1 MTQLK
6 RIMALLLALCL
17 MATLCACKSD
27 KQDVTGKYN
36 VVSAT
41 MDGEDLGTDGEWIE
55 LKKGGKGTFYMG
67 FEFDLKWKLD
77 GEKFTGTISFL
88 GMEETL
94 EGTLKDGVLTVNYGE
109 VTYVMAKDGAKVP
122 EQPAAQPSDPSDPT
136 ETGVNAAPVKQAL
149 DLDALRGGSMLDYLS
164 TLGGDVQFAGAV
176 SSGFVSPTTRIEPGS
191 VWFGCMRVDN
201 GSRYED
207 YNIFALIGESADGRG
222 YLEVYDSSD
231 FKDEDIVLSMWAN
244 LYDDHIEADIGDDD
258 AWLFG
263 EYLTSADEKYFSPR
277 LDNGKL
283 YMEYNYPQDGEEIL
297 VQILLREDGTPF
309 DEENDLLP
317 PLYDEY
323 KAAISG
329 GESEGEPVPDDQ
341 MESQPLDGDYGLSVP
356 DADGVVDFDTLQAG
370 LTWIRE
376 QRKNDKEVTYFGIFE
391 MLGVHG
397 QKEDYFWKD
406 DKHVYSWRTSDNSS
420 IMMVTF
426 KVLDD
431 GTEEYSSVSWSGG
444 LKAD

>member
-6 RIMALLLALCL
+6 RIMALLLTLCL

-67 FEFDLKWKLD
+67 FEFTLKWALE

-136 ETGVNAAPVKQAL
+136 ATGVNAAPVKQAL

-191 VWFGCMRVDN
+191 VWYGCLRKENSD
-201 GSRYED
+201 GGED
-207 YNIFALIGESADGRG
+207 DDIFALIGRTSEG
-222 YLEVYDSSD
+222 YGYFEAYDSSD
-231 FKDEDIVLSMWAN
+231 FTEEDIVLSMWIE
-244 LYDDHIEADIGDDD
+244 LYDDHFVADIGDQD
-258 AWLFG
+258 AWIYSH
-263 EYLTSADEKYFSPR
+263 YLTPADEKYFSPT
-277 LDNGKL
+277 LDNGRL
-283 YMEYNYPQDGEEIL
+283 YMEFTYPEDGEDVF
-297 VQILLREDGTPF
+297 VQICLREDGTPW
-309 DEENDLLP
+309 DEMNDLLP
-317 PLYDEY
+317 PHYAEY
-323 KAAISG
+323 KEAIG
-329 GESEGEPVPDDQ
+329 DTGAQGEPVPDDQ
-341 MESQPLDGDYGLSVP
+341 MESQPLDSDYGLSVP
-356 DADGVVDFDTLQAG
+356 DATGVVDFDTLQAG
-370 LTWIRE
+370 LTWVRE
-376 QRKNDKEVTYFGIFE
+376 QKKNGQTLTYFDVFE
-391 MLGVHG
+391 KLGAHG
-397 QKEDYFWKD
+397 QKDEYFWD
-406 DKHVYSWRTSDNSS
+406 DGRHAYDWKTADGSS
-420 IMMVTF
+420 IMMVSF
-426 KVLDD
+426 KVQED
-431 GTEEYSSVSWSGG
+431 GSEVYYSVSWSGG

>member
-6 RIMALLLALCL
+6 RIMALLLTLCL
-17 MATLCACKSD
+17 MAALCACKSD

-67 FEFDLKWKLD
+67 FEFTLKWALD

-122 EQPAAQPSDPSDPT
+122 EQPTASEPQPTDTGMTSAPT
-136 ETGVNAAPVKQAL
+136 KQAL
-149 DLDALRGGSMLDYLS
+149 DLDALRGGSMLDYLY
-164 TLGGDVQFAGAV
+164 TLGGASQPTGAV
-176 SSGFVSPTTRIEPGS
+176 DSGFASPTTRIEPGS
-191 VWFGCMRVDN
+191 VWFGCMRIEDST
-201 GSRYED
+201 GSED
-207 YNIFALIGESADGRG
+207 YNIFALIGESSDGRG
-222 YLEVYDSSD
+222 YFEVYDSSD
-231 FKDEDIVLSMWAN
+231 FKDEDIVLSMWAD
-244 LYDDHIEADIGDDD
+244 LYDDHIEADIGDND

-263 EYLTSADEKYFSPR
+263 EYLTPADEKYFSPR

-283 YMEYNYPQDGEEIL
+283 YMEYNYSENGEDML

-317 PLYDEY
+317 PLYPEY
-323 KAAISG
+323 KTAISG
-329 GESEGEPVPDDQ
+329 GADNQ
-341 MESQPLDGDYGLSVP
+341 MENQLQESDYGLSVP
-356 DADGVVDFDTLQAG
+356 GATGVVDFDTLQAG
-370 LTWIRE
+370 LTWVRE
-376 QRKNDKEVTYFGIFE
+376 QKKNGVTVNYFDVFE
-391 MLGVHG
+391 KLGAHG
-397 QKEDYFWKD
+397 QKDDYFWED
-406 DKHVYSWRTSDNSS
+406 GKHSYNWKTADGSS

-426 KVLDD
+426 KVQD
-431 GTEEYSSVSWSGG
+431 GGAEEYYSVSWSGG